1 MQLSDSIYAYPWTS
15 MQANNCNTYV
25 VRCGQKTMMIDP
37 GHAQLYGHV
46 ENGLTADGIREAIDL
61 VVLTHCHPD
70 HMEAAAML
78 QRTGAKLAM
87 GLLEAEFYEGEG
99 KKLAS
104 MMGMNPGDLV
114 IDIFLDEGELE
125 LGEEKFQVIHTPGH
139 TPGHMCLH
147 MPGAKALFSGDLI
160 FAQGVG
166 RVDFPG
172 GDGQALKDSILK
184 VGKLDL
190 DTVLPGHGP
199 VVNGP
204 DQVRLNF
211 EMIEKAYFGMI

>member
-1 MQLSDSIYAYPWTS
+1 

-25 VRCGQKTMMIDP
+25 VRCGSKTMMIDP

-46 ENGLTADGIREAIDL
+46 ENGLAGDGIRENLDL

-78 QRTGAKLAM
+78 QRAGAKLAM
-87 GLLEAEFYEGEG
+87 GALEAEFYEGEG

-104 MMGMNPGDLV
+104 MMGMRPPELM
-114 IDIFLDEGELE
+114 IDIFLEEGELN
-125 LGEEKFQVIHTPGH
+125 LGDESFEVINAPGH
-139 TPGHMCLH
+139 TPGHICIHL
-147 MPGAKALFSGDLI
+147 PGQKALFTGDVI

-172 GDGQALKDSILK
+172 GDGEALKESILK
-184 VGKLDL
+184 LAKLDL
-190 DTVLPGHGP
+190 ELILPGHGP
-199 VVNGP
+199 VVK
-204 DQVRLNF
+204 DAEQVRMNF
-211 EMIEKAYFGMI
+211 EIIEKTYFGML